1 VDADPVI
8 FALFLATAIAISALP
23 VIAKTLMDLD
33 LYRTDLGMVIVS
45 AAIFNDLIG
54 WTVFAIVLGMMRTD
68 GAGFG
73 IGATLGLTLLYAGL
87 MLTVGRWLM
96 HRALP
101 ILQAYTHYP
110 GGVLGFAATLAVAG
124 AALTEFI
131 GIHAM
136 FGAFLVGVALGD
148 SSHLQERTRTMI
160 DEFISFIFAP
170 LFVASIGLRV
180 NFVANFDL
188 WLVLS
193 ILALAT
199 AGKLLGVVL
208 GARCGGFSRRNRWA
222 IGFGMNARGAMEI
235 ILGTLALEA
244 GIIHERLFVALV
256 VMAIVTSA
264 FSGPLIRRILSRR
277 RPHRLASYL
286 SPRLFVPRLAAKS
299 RAGAIHELAGAA
311 ARQAGVDPI
320 LVEKIAWE
328 REQVTATGIGYGVAI
343 PHARINSLRQ
353 GLVVV
358 GVSEPGIP
366 FDAPDGQPAHVVFLL
381 ITPAGDPEAQLE
393 LSANVSEL
401 FRQPR
406 CLERV
411 LRAANFTEFL
421 AALRIV
427 APNWRERDV
436 TPNPFE
442 TAVAK
447 LAVRDAA

>member
-1 VDADPVI
+1 
-8 FALFLATAIAISALP
+8 
-23 VIAKTLMDLD
+23 
-33 LYRTDLGMVIVS
+33 
-45 AAIFNDLIG
+45 
-54 WTVFAIVLGMMRTD
+54 
-68 GAGFG
+68 
-73 IGATLGLTLLYAGL
+73 
-87 MLTVGRWLM
+87 
-96 HRALP
+96 
-101 ILQAYTHYP
+101 
-110 GGVLGFAATLAVAG
+110 
-124 AALTEFI
+124 
-131 GIHAM
+131 M

-264 FSGPLIRRILSRR
+264 ISGPLIRRILSRR

-286 SPRLFVPRLAAKS
+286 SPRLYVPRLVAKS
-299 RAGAIHELAGAA
+299 RAGAIRELAGAA
-311 ARQAGVDPI
+311 ARHAGVDAI

-328 REQVTATGIGYGVAI
+328 REQVTATGIGFGVAI
-343 PHARINSLRQ
+343 PHARINSIRQ
-353 GLVVV
+353 ALVIV

-393 LSANVSEL
+393 LSANIAEL

-421 AALRIV
+421 AGLRIV
-427 APNWRERDV
+427 APNWRERDA